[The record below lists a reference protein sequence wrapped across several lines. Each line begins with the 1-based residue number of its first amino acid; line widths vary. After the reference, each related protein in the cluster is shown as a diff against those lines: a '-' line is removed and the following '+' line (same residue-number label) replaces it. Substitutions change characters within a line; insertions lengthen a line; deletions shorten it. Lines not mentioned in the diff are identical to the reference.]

1 MDSLEAVQR
10 VDALLALYRKAE
22 ASQYFGEAV
31 TQAQHASQTASY
43 AKAAGADNE
52 AVIAALLHDV
62 GHLLDWDNLKRHK
75 EVGVID
81 HDRAGAEYLK
91 NLGFSRRVCQ
101 LVEGH
106 VLAKRY
112 LVATNP
118 NYAARLSPTS
128 KLTLELQG
136 GPMNEDE
143 AALFAATMTFED
155 SLRLRAWDEQA
166 KDPERSAPAMESYR
180 GLLIAHLSRDSM

>member
-10 VDALLALYRKAE
+10 VDTLLGLYRKAE
-22 ASQYFGEAV
+22 NSDYFGEAV
-31 TQAQHASQTASY
+31 TQAQHASQTAAL
-43 AKAAGADNE
+43 AKAAGADNVV
-52 AVIAALLHDV
+52 VIAALLHDV
-62 GHLLDWDNLKRHK
+62 GHLLDWDNLRRHK

-106 VLAKRY
+106 VSAKRY

-118 NYAARLSPTS
+118 HYAAQLSPTS
-128 KLTLELQG
+128 RMSLELQG
-136 GPMNEDE
+136 GPMNADE
-143 AALFAATMTFED
+143 AALFAATITFED
-155 SLRLRAWDEQA
+155 CLRLREWDEQA
-166 KDPERSAPAMESYR
+166 KAAGGSAPGMESYR
-180 GLLIAHLSRDSM
+180 DLLIAHLSRDSM